1 MDPFEFLIGLYTI
14 IIGLG
19 ISLLVH
25 SVGQMIEGRVR
36 VRRYWIH
43 SAWIAII
50 FVAHVVSWFALWQ
63 YHGNLDWNV
72 LEALLLLLVPITL
85 YLVSYLAVPEITELG
100 EDKHDMRVF
109 YYGRRRLLQGLM
121 ALTVILM
128 AVNDTMIMN
137 TVAATGAQ
145 LGRLAVLLVL
155 IPGIISPRPAIHAA
169 QVIILLAHAGI
180 GSPLYGFHIN

>member
-25 SVGQMIEGRVR
+25 SVGQMIEGKTR
-36 VRRYWIH
+36 VRRYWVH
-43 SAWIAII
+43 SFWIVLI

-100 EDKHDMRVF
+100 KDQHDMRTF
-109 YYGRRRLLQGLM
+109 YYGRHRLLQGLM
-121 ALTVILM
+121 ALAVILM
-128 AVNDTMIMN
+128 MINDALIMN
-137 TVAATGAQ
+137 TFTTSGAQ
-145 LGRLAVLLVL
+145 IGRFAVLLVL
-155 IPGIISPRPAIHAA
+155 VPGIISARPAIHAA
-169 QVIILLAHAGI
+169 QVVILLIHAGI